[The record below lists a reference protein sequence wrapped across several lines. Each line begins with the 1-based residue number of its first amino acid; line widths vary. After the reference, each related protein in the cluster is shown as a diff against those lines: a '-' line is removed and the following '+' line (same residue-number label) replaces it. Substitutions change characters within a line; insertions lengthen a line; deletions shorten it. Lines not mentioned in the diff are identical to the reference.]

1 MERVLEPELMI
12 DEAQARAYAEADFA
26 EPHQAAV
33 ERFRAK
39 FPEFTRGRVLDLGCG
54 PGDVTVRFARAF
66 PDITVLGIDGSAAML
81 ECARERLVREALVDR
96 VAVEQRR
103 LPDPGLVS
111 RGPFDAVISTA
122 VLHHLPDPS
131 VLWETVF
138 AMAAPGAPVFVQDL
152 MRPPT
157 DTDALR
163 LTALHTVGGP
173 TQLRDDYLASLRA
186 AFTVAELRAQ
196 VGDRLTVEAVSDRH
210 LVVSG
215 RAG

>member
-1 MERVLEPELMI
+1 MERVPEPELMV
-12 DEAQARAYAEADFA
+12 DEQQARAYAEADFA

-33 ERFRAK
+33 ERFAAR
-39 FPEFTRGRVLDLGCG
+39 FPDFARGRVLDLGCG

-66 PDITVLGIDGSAAML
+66 PEITVLGIDGSAAML
-81 ECARERLVREALVDR
+81 ECARERLLREGLTDRIALEER
-96 VAVEQRR
+96 H

-111 RGPFDAVISTA
+111 RGPFAAGISPA
-122 VLHHLPDPS
+122 VLHHLTDPS
-131 VLWETVF
+131 VLWETIL

-152 MRPPT
+152 MRPQT
-157 DTDALR
+157 DADALR
-163 LTALHTVGGP
+163 LTELHTVGEP

-186 AFTVAELRAQ
+186 AFTLDEIRAQ